1 MILLKSLDTVFF
13 PRLASHILL
22 SKRIALKVHS
32 CSLKNQDA
40 LLMKIL
46 VTGAVG
52 FIGFHTSRRL
62 LKLGHE
68 VIGLDNVN
76 DYYDVSLKNDRLKI
90 LQENNNFS
98 FYKNDLED
106 KEGVDQVF
114 KERNPHRVIHLAA
127 QAGVRYSIQHP
138 EVYVQSNI
146 VGTFN
151 ILEACRHNKVEH
163 LVYASTSSAYGLNTK
178 YPFSVQ
184 DGVSHPVSFYGA
196 TKIANELMAHSY
208 SHLYGIPTTGL
219 RFFTV
224 YGPWGR
230 PDMALFLFTKAI
242 LASEPIDVYNR
253 GDMERDFTYI
263 DDIVEG
269 LSRIIKQAPEPDLN
283 WSGENP
289 NPASS
294 SAPYRLYNIGS
305 NAPVQLMDYIREI
318 EKNLGVK
325 AKLNLMP
332 MQDGDV
338 KKSHADVT
346 SLIED
351 FDYAPKWD
359 INRGVKNFI
368 AWYLDYYHV
377 TPPSF

>member
-1 MILLKSLDTVFF
+1 
-13 PRLASHILL
+13 
-22 SKRIALKVHS
+22 
-32 CSLKNQDA
+32 
-40 LLMKIL
+40 MKIL
-46 VTGAVG
+46 VTGAAG
-52 FIGFHTSRRL
+52 FIGFHIARRL
-62 LKLGHE
+62 LEDGYN

-76 DYYDVSLKNDRLKI
+76 DYYDVKLKRARLKI
-90 LQENNNFS
+90 LQDYKPFS
-98 FYKNDLED
+98 FYENNLED
-106 KEGVDQVF
+106 KEAVDHLF
-114 KERNPHRVIHLAA
+114 KKEALQRVIHLAA

-138 EVYVQSNI
+138 EVYIQSNI

-151 ILEACRHNKVEH
+151 ILEACRHNAVEH

-178 YPFSVQ
+178 FPFSVH
-184 DGVSHPVSFYGA
+184 DNVSHPVSFYGA

-208 SHLYGIPTTGL
+208 SHLYGLPTTGL

-242 LASEPIDVYNR
+242 LASEAIDLYNQ
-253 GDMERDFTYI
+253 GDMVRDFTYI

-269 LSRIIKQAPEPDLN
+269 LFRIVKNVPEPDPE
-283 WSGENP
+283 WSGDTP

-305 NAPVQLMDYIREI
+305 NSPVPLMDYVREI
-318 EKNLGVK
+318 EKNLGME

-338 KKSHADVT
+338 RKSHADVEN
-346 SLIED
+346 LIKV
-351 FDYAPKWD
+351 FDYAPKWNIKD
-359 INRGVKNFI
+359 GIKNFI
-368 AWYLDYYHV
+368 QWYVDYYKV
-377 TPPSF
+377 SLPTR

>member
-1 MILLKSLDTVFF
+1 
-13 PRLASHILL
+13 
-22 SKRIALKVHS
+22 
-32 CSLKNQDA
+32 
-40 LLMKIL
+40 MKIL
-46 VTGAVG
+46 VTGAAG

-62 LKLGHE
+62 LESGHE
-68 VIGLDNVN
+68 VIGLDSIN
-76 DYYDVSLKNDRLKI
+76 DYYDVNLKNDRLKI
-90 LQENNNFS
+90 LREHDKFI
-98 FYKNDLED
+98 FYKNNLENKEEVDLTFRETS
-106 KEGVDQVF
+106 
-114 KERNPHRVIHLAA
+114 PHRVIHLAA

-184 DGVSHPVSFYGA
+184 DSVSHPVSFYGA

-242 LASEPIDVYNR
+242 LAAEPIDVYNH

-269 LSRIIKQAPEPDLN
+269 IIRITAKAPKPDPEWDGN
-283 WSGENP
+283 NP

-294 SAPYRLYNIGS
+294 TAPYKIYNIGS
-305 NAPVQLMDYIREI
+305 NAPVRLMDYIHEI
-318 EKNLGVK
+318 EKNLGIK

-338 KKSHADVT
+338 RKSHADVT
-346 SLIED
+346 DLIKD
-351 FDYAPKWD
+351 FDYAPKWSTKEGIKD
-359 INRGVKNFI
+359 FI
-368 AWYLDYYHV
+368 QWYVSYYKIQLSS
-377 TPPSF
+377 P